1 MKNKLKQIMK
11 FNSQSNTILTDKI
24 KKKKSIKKNREKIG
38 QLGNPLKL

>member
-24 KKKKSIKKNREKIG
+24 KKKSQLKKIEK
-38 QLGNPLKL
+38 K